1 MVRRALLLLVPMAL
15 LAGACSDDDPAIE
28 QASSSS
34 TTTSTTA
41 PSSSSTT
48 GAPATDGVPP
58 ASSTTTPPG
67 EGTPLTGGSGTGD
80 IDYTL
85 AQDRSE
91 FCYRITVRGLG
102 EVSEAHVHR
111 SDGEVVLGL
120 QAPPADGT
128 VDTCAATDALLIEE
142 MAARPSSFY
151 IDVHGTRGV
160 LRASL

>member
-1 MVRRALLLLVPMAL
+1 MVRRALLLLVPMV
-15 LAGACSDDDPAIE
+15 LAVGACSDDDPAVE
-28 QASSSS
+28 QASSS

-41 PSSSSTT
+41 SSSSSTS
-48 GAPATDGVPP
+48 GAPRSTDGVPP
-58 ASSTTTPPG
+58 ASSTTSPPG

-91 FCYRITVRGLG
+91 FCYRISVQDLG
-102 EVSEAHVHR
+102 EITAAHVHR
-111 SDGEVVLGL
+111 SNGEVVLGL
-120 QAPPADGT
+120 QPPPTDGT

-151 IDVHGTRGV
+151 IDVHGARGV
-160 LRASL
+160 LKASL